1 MIRAAIIG
9 LGAIGQRLIT
19 NFTDHPDI
27 MISAI
32 CDRNAEV
39 TRGTSERLEN
49 VSSFTDHKEMLEE
62 AEIELVYV
70 AVPPKFHHQ
79 IVTDVIAKGKHVL
92 CEKPL
97 ANSLEEAESLY
108 IQAKEKGII
117 HAMNF
122 PLNYSAGSRTF
133 ASLIKEGYV
142 GKLRRIE
149 LKMHFPE
156 WPRPW
161 QQNDWVASREQ
172 GGFVLEVGVHYI
184 QQIQKSFGPVHVLNK
199 SVQYPEDPAASEVGI
214 LAQMELHDGTPIFID
229 GMSQI
234 AGTEEIR
241 FTAYGTEGTLA
252 LLNWSALEGGKHG
265 EPIQRIAADSS
276 LANSL
281 MDELVKALKGEEAE
295 IIDFEAGYQAQDVLE
310 KLRGQEGLMNNE
322 K

>member
-1 MIRAAIIG
+1 MIKAAIIG
-9 LGAIGQRLIT
+9 LGAIGQRLIK
-19 NFTDHPDI
+19 NFTDHPDFI
-27 MISAI
+27 ISAI

-39 TRGTSERLEN
+39 TRETSERLGN
-49 VSSFTDHKEMLEE
+49 VSSFTDHKKMLEE
-62 AEIELVYV
+62 AEIDLVYA

-108 IQAKEKGII
+108 IQAKEKGKGII

-122 PLNYSAGSRTF
+122 PLNYSAGSKTF
-133 ASLIKEGYV
+133 ASLIKDGYV
-142 GKLRRIE
+142 GKLRRLE

-184 QQIQKSFGPVHVLNK
+184 QQIQKIFGPVHVLNK
-199 SVQYPEDPAASEVGI
+199 SVQYPEDPTASEIGI
-214 LAQMELHDGTPIFID
+214 LAQMELQDGTPVFID

-241 FTAYGTEGTLA
+241 FTAYGTEGTLS

-265 EPIQRIAADSS
+265 EPIQRIDADSL

-281 MDELVKALKGEEAE
+281 IDELVKALKGEKAE
-295 IIDFEAGYQAQDVLE
+295 IIDFEAGYQAQNILE
-310 KLRGQEGLMNNE
+310 KLRG
-322 K
+322 

>member
-1 MIRAAIIG
+1 MIKAAIIG

-39 TRGTSERLEN
+39 TRETSERLGN
-49 VSSFTDHKEMLEE
+49 ADSFTDHKKMLEE
-62 AEIELVYV
+62 AEIDLVYV

-79 IVTDVIAKGKHVL
+79 IVTDVIAKDKHVL

-97 ANSLEEAESLY
+97 ANTLEEAESLY
-108 IQAKEKGII
+108 IQAKETGII

-122 PLNYSAGSRTF
+122 PLNYSAGCNTF

-142 GKLRRIE
+142 GKFKRIE

-156 WPRPW
+156 WPRLW

-184 QQIQKSFGPVHVLNK
+184 QQIQKLFGPVHVMNK
-199 SVQYPEDPAASEVGI
+199 SVQYPEDPAASEIGI
-214 LAQMELHDGTPIFID
+214 LAQLELQDGTPVIFD
-229 GMSQI
+229 GLSQI

-241 FTAYGTEGTLA
+241 FTAYGTEGTLS
-252 LLNWSALEGGKHG
+252 LLNWSALEGGRHG
-265 EPIQRIAADSS
+265 ESIQQIDADSS
-276 LANSL
+276 LAKSL
-281 MDELVKALKGEEAE
+281 IDELVKALKGEEAE
-295 IIDFEAGYQAQDVLE
+295 IIDFEAGFQAQDVLE
-310 KLRGQEGLMNNE
+310 KLRG
-322 K
+322 